1 MGWSSTKSG
10 LDRAAEAQVDVLGS
24 ITGREDSAEAVG
36 QVGWDCDIV
45 NLTRLL
51 VVKVGV
57 LVKVRAVAS
66 RLPDEIDLFDQAAL
80 DESVEAVVN
89 GRERDRWHRGFDTG
103 KDLFSRRM
111 IAFFKNYLVNHFPL
125 WRGAQAAI
133 GKVLRERDAF
143 GIRDH
148 CDG

>member
-1 MGWSSTKSG
+1 MGWRSAESG

-24 ITGREDSAEAVG
+24 ITGRENGAEAVS

-45 NLTRLL
+45 NLTRIL

-57 LVKVRAVAS
+57 LVKIRAVAS
-66 RLPDEIDLFDQAAL
+66 GLPDEIDLFDQTAL

-89 GRERDRWHRGFDTG
+89 GREGDRWHRGFYAG

-111 IAFFKNYLVNHFPL
+111 IAFLKNYLVNHFPL

-133 GKVLRERDAF
+133 GKVLRERGAF

-148 CDG
+148 GDG